1 MSDSN
6 VNSSKTIT
14 VTLRNERVLEEARA
28 KVARC
33 WNREP
38 DDVDDAAVIDSALV
52 VLVAEARLV
61 DILPPSAVN

>member
-1 MSDSN
+1 MSDSS

-14 VTLRNERVLEEARA
+14 VTLKNERVLEEARA

-33 WNREP
+33 WNRET
-38 DDVDDAAVIDSALV
+38 DGVDDDAVIDTALE
-52 VLVAEARLV
+52 VLAAEARLV